1 MAVKK
6 QPLVPDS
13 KLAREMTDLAAACVR
28 ELAKR
33 GMEKEDVT
41 RLKYAAEVA
50 LKIVM
55 VTAGEIP
62 ETGFEMPKAEAPS
75 IDTIP
80 SFS

>member
-1 MAVKK
+1 MPAAKK
-6 QPLVPDS
+6 PLVPDAQ
-13 KLAREMTDLAAACVR
+13 LAREMTDLAASCVR
-28 ELAKR
+28 ELAKH

-50 LKIVM
+50 LKIVA

-62 ETGFEMPKAEAPS
+62 ETGFEASTAANT
-75 IDTIP
+75 DAIP